1 MIIKYFKTKMW
12 GDCYVAEDNYINIL
26 SISKKDAYI
35 MADDENIFE
44 GAYKEINIKENSF
57 KKMKLLAIQNKR
69 KDLTELLKKAH
80 KNNENLLDISKNPF
94 IKIKIINSEILTRN
108 EKLEKSSYLRG
119 YFFKT
124 KSILN

>member
-12 GDCYVAEDNYINIL
+12 GDCYVVEDNYMNIL

-44 GAYKEINIKENSF
+44 GPYKEINIKENSF

-94 IKIKIINSEILTRN
+94 IKIKTINSEILTRN
-108 EKLEKSSYLRG
+108 EKLEKSSYLRS

>member
-1 MIIKYFKTKMW
+1 M
-12 GDCYVAEDNYINIL
+12 GDCYVAEDNYMNIL

-94 IKIKIINSEILTRN
+94 IKIKTINSEILTRN
-108 EKLEKSSYLRG
+108 EKLEKSSYLRS